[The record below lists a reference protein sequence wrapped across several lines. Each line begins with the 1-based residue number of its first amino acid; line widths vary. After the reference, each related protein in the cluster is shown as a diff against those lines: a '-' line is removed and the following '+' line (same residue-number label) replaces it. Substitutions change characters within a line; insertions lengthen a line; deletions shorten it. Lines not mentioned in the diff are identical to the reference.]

1 MKAVRFHE
9 FGGVDKLLVEDVPVP
24 SPEPN
29 QVVVKIRASALNH
42 LDVDIREGIS
52 RFPFELPH
60 TPGIE
65 MVGEI
70 SDKGSEVNGE
80 WQIGDRV
87 MPYLLGT
94 CGECRYC
101 RTGRESLCLA
111 LVFAEGGYA
120 EYTAVRFD
128 QLVRV
133 PDNVPDVEAAAI
145 QIAFATAWH
154 MLFTR
159 GKLRPGEPVMINSV
173 GSGIGSAAIQL
184 ANYAGAFVVGNASG
198 DEKLER
204 ARELGMQEGVN
215 YKKEDVPE
223 RVRELTDGR
232 GVDLVFEH
240 VGGDSFQFGLDSLT
254 KDGRLVTCGAHA
266 REVVEFD
273 VIPFFRQQHTV
284 IGSFVYNRDEVEKV
298 LDLASRGLIRPT
310 IHKTFPLDEARQ
322 AMETMESR
330 NHFGKLVLVP

>member
-1 MKAVRFHE
+1 
-9 FGGVDKLLVEDVPVP
+9 
-24 SPEPN
+24 
-29 QVVVKIRASALNH
+29 
-42 LDVDIREGIS
+42 
-52 RFPFELPH
+52 
-60 TPGIE
+60 
-65 MVGEI
+65 
-70 SDKGSEVNGE
+70 
-80 WQIGDRV
+80 
-87 MPYLLGT
+87 
-94 CGECRYC
+94 
-101 RTGRESLCLA
+101 
-111 LVFAEGGYA
+111 
-120 EYTAVRFD
+120 
-128 QLVRV
+128 
-133 PDNVPDVEAAAI
+133 
-145 QIAFATAWH
+145 
-154 MLFTR
+154 
-159 GKLRPGEPVMINSV
+159 
-173 GSGIGSAAIQL
+173 
-184 ANYAGAFVVGNASG
+184 
-198 DEKLER
+198 
-204 ARELGMQEGVN
+204 MQEGVN